1 MSGLKYSARSW
12 ITRTAIGI
20 MLPATILACSTALAG
35 PREQAKRMHDRLA
48 GVPPTATTLQQME
61 NFINSSQPLDAAMLA
76 IEHPDFYNVTLKN
89 WVTPWTNEEKTV
101 FAPLN
106 DYTATVIGMIRDD
119 VDFREV
125 LSGDILYVGPGSL
138 PAYSNSNNAHYE
150 AMENQGLNLK
160 DALVQTTQS
169 SVTGLPSQA
178 TAGVVTTRAA
188 ARAFFIDGTNRAMFS
203 FTMLNHLCRDLE
215 MIKDPTRPTDRIRQ
229 DAARS
234 PGGDSRVWFNNCL
247 GCHAG
252 MEPLAEAY
260 AYYDFQYPAPPEGAD
275 EEAYF
280 DMGQLNY
287 IGPGSPAY
295 VEGVVQP
302 KYLINSNNFKDG
314 YATFDD
320 SWINYWR
327 EGSNAVL
334 GWDTSLPDHGG
345 GTNGDGAKSMGV
357 ELANSHAF
365 AECQVTK
372 AFESVCL
379 RAPED
384 SLDRAQINTMT
395 SNFKS
400 GYNMKQVF
408 AQAAVYCMGD

>member
-1 MSGLKYSARSW
+1 MSKLKYSAQGSIKR
-12 ITRTAIGI
+12 RVIGLFLS
-20 MLPATILACSTALAG
+20 MLVIASGIASAG
-35 PREQAKRMHDRLA
+35 PREQAKRIHDRLA
-48 GVPPTATTLQQME
+48 GVPPSDTTLQQME
-61 NFINSSQPLDAAMLA
+61 DLIDSDQPLDAAMLA

-106 DYTATVIGMIRDD
+106 DYTATVIGMVRDEI
-119 VDFREV
+119 DFREV
-125 LSGDILYVGPGSL
+125 LSGNILYVGPSSL
-138 PAYSNSNNAHYE
+138 PAYSNSNNNHYE
-150 AMENQGLNLK
+150 EMENQGLDLK
-160 DALVQTTQS
+160 DVLVRTTQS

-188 ARAFFIDGTNRAMFS
+188 ARAFFIDGTNRAMLS
-203 FTMLNHLCRDLE
+203 FTVLNHLCRDLE

-229 DAARS
+229 DVARS
-234 PGGDSRVWFNNCL
+234 PGGDSRVYFNNCL

-260 AYYDFQYPAPPEGAD
+260 AYYDFQYPEVPDGAD

-280 DMGQLNY
+280 DMGQLVYTAN
-287 IGPGSPAY
+287 
-295 VEGVVQP
+295 VVQA

-327 EGSNAVL
+327 EGPNSVL
-334 GWDTSLPDHGG
+334 GWNSSLPDHG
-345 GTNGDGAKSMGV
+345 NGAKSMGV

-372 AFESVCL
+372 AFEAVCL
-379 RAPED
+379 RTPED
-384 SLDRAQINTMT
+384 SLDLSQIDTMT

>member
-1 MSGLKYSARSW
+1 MSGLKHRIS
-12 ITRTAIGI
+12 TTIGV
-20 MLPATILACSTALAG
+20 MLPITLLASSIASAG
-35 PREQAKRMHDRLA
+35 PREQAKQMHDRLA
-48 GVPPTATTLQQME
+48 GVPPTETTLQQME
-61 NFINSSQPLDAAMLA
+61 DLINSGQHLDAAMLA

-119 VDFREV
+119 IDFREV
-125 LSGDILYVGPGSL
+125 LSADILYVGPDSL
-138 PAYSNSNNAHYE
+138 PAYSNSDNDHYE
-150 AMENQGLNLK
+150 TMESRGMNLR

-169 SVTGLPSQA
+169 SVTGLPTEA

-215 MIKDPTRPTDRIRQ
+215 MIKDPTRPSDRVRQ
-229 DAARS
+229 DVARS
-234 PGGDSRVWFNNCL
+234 PGGDSRVYFNNCL

-260 AYYDFQYPAPPEGAD
+260 AYYDYVYPEGNED
-275 EEAYF
+275 G
-280 DMGQLNY
+280 GQLVY
-287 IGPGSPAY
+287 TDDT
-295 VEGVVQP
+295 VQP

-314 YATFDD
+314 YATWDD

-327 EGSNAVL
+327 EGSNSVL
-334 GWDTSLPDHGG
+334 GWDSSLPDRG
-345 GTNGDGAKSMGV
+345 NGAKSMGV

-372 AFESVCL
+372 AFEAVCL
-379 RAPED
+379 RSPED
-384 SLDRAQINTMT
+384 SADRNQIDSMT
-395 SNFKS
+395 TSFTNGS
-400 GYNMKQVF
+400 GNMKQVF
-408 AQAAVYCMGD
+408 AEAAVYCRGD